1 MLIDSHG
8 SGKMAPS
15 ARALASSFNV
25 FNDDLGVV
33 YKVLKTHLLS
43 LLFGVIV

>member
-25 FNDDLGVV
+25 FNDDWA
-33 YKVLKTHLLS
+33 LS
-43 LLFGVIV
+43 IRF